1 MLRKIKTHIS
11 YKKDGIEIRPASLH
25 EEYEV
30 GRWYS
35 IYDAEIGYED
45 DELGDKYER

>member
-35 IYDAEIGYED
+35 VYDAEMLRILMSGFQTHQN
-45 DELGDKYER
+45 